1 MRGPRTPLK
10 RANNQLVS
18 PPLRETR
25 AVDIGS
31 LWAEKFVVWI
41 LIRPTLSPDDKS
53 RKTNFVPSNSMCI
66 YVYIYIY
73 VQFPNQSFPRPKDFE
88 RWKVSRKIDFQAA
101 IFLSFHI
108 CWNER
113 TNWFLSTLVEVAPK
127 SLSKKKKS
135 WKSFAWPT
143 NRLHQP
149 TVWPNN
155 DRRIVKKKEKKE
167 RSDSSSK
174 NRALAW
180 SLMIMDRYS
189 PQKN

>member
-41 LIRPTLSPDDKS
+41 LIRPVPTTLSPDDKS

-66 YVYIYIY
+66 YTHICSISPK
-73 VQFPNQSFPRPKDFE
+73 FSTAERFREMESFEKD
-88 RWKVSRKIDFQAA
+88 RFQAA

-113 TNWFLSTLVEVAPK
+113 TNWFFIDFRHLPMHCVEVAPK
-127 SLSKKKKS
+127 SLSKTLKKFRVTGKS
-135 WKSFAWPT
+135 SSSADG
-143 NRLHQP
+143 LAEQ
-149 TVWPNN
+149 WPNN
-155 DRRIVKKKEKKE
+155 R
-167 RSDSSSK
+167 
-174 NRALAW
+174 
-180 SLMIMDRYS
+180 
-189 PQKN
+189 

>member
-41 LIRPTLSPDDKS
+41 LIRPS
-53 RKTNFVPSNSMCI
+53 RRHCRPTTNRGKLI
-66 YVYIYIY
+66 
-73 VQFPNQSFPRPKDFE
+73 SFPRTRCVSIHIYICSISPKFSTAERFREMESFE
-88 RWKVSRKIDFQAA
+88 KDRFQAA

-113 TNWFLSTLVEVAPK
+113 TNWFFIDFRHLSMHCVEVAPK
-127 SLSKKKKS
+127 SLSKTLKKFRVTGKS
-135 WKSFAWPT
+135 SSSADG
-143 NRLHQP
+143 LAEQ
-149 TVWPNN
+149 WPNN
-155 DRRIVKKKEKKE
+155 R
-167 RSDSSSK
+167 
-174 NRALAW
+174 
-180 SLMIMDRYS
+180 
-189 PQKN
+189 